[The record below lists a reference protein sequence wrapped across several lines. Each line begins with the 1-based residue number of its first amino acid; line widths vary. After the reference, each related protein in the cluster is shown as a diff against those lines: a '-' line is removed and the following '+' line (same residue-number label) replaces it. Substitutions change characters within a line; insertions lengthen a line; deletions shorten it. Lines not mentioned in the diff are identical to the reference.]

1 MSVTPTWTRPELRPS
16 WARLQALA
24 QSHPL
29 HLTDLLADPER
40 GASLCVEGAGLTLD
54 ATHQRV
60 DATVIEALR
69 QLAEQSQLRQHMH
82 NLFAGEPVN
91 TTECRAAL
99 HVALRG
105 ADLASPPWGPTV
117 SAQVAR
123 ERDRFL
129 GFADQARAGQWMGY
143 DGRPI
148 TDVVNLGIGGS
159 DLGPRMA
166 THALTPAGVGDS
178 SSPLRVHFVS
188 NVDASAMAH
197 VLRPL
202 QAASTA
208 FVVQSK
214 TLTTQE
220 TLLLAE
226 TARRWLTDAGCP
238 ASDLS
243 RHLVAVTAKPELAR
257 QHGFDPAQTFLFWD
271 WVGGRYSVWSAIG
284 LPLALAIGS
293 DAFRRFLQG
302 ARDMDAHVLSAPFAQ
317 NLPMLLALIGI
328 WNGNFLGA
336 TSINIAPYA
345 YALSQFVPFVQQL
358 DMESNGKSTHV
369 DGSPV
374 QIQTGP
380 IVWGGLGINGQ
391 HAYYQL
397 IHQGRHVVPVEFIGV
412 RQCPEVLPDAERH
425 HRLAL
430 NNLRAQARAMAL
442 GRNARQTH
450 DALRGEG
457 LTAHQA
463 QAMEP
468 HRTYAGNNPSMT
480 LWLPSVTPHSLG
492 ALIALYEHKVFCQSV
507 IWGINPFDQ
516 WGVELGKT
524 MLREI
529 DAPTGSAP

>member
-1 MSVTPTWTRPELRPS
+1 
-16 WARLQALA
+16 
-24 QSHPL
+24 
-29 HLTDLLADPER
+29 
-40 GASLCVEGAGLTLD
+40 
-54 ATHQRV
+54 
-60 DATVIEALR
+60 
-69 QLAEQSQLRQHMH
+69 
-82 NLFAGEPVN
+82 
-91 TTECRAAL
+91 
-99 HVALRG
+99 
-105 ADLASPPWGPTV
+105 
-117 SAQVAR
+117 
-123 ERDRFL
+123 
-129 GFADQARAGQWMGY
+129 
-143 DGRPI
+143 
-148 TDVVNLGIGGS
+148 
-159 DLGPRMA
+159 
-166 THALTPAGVGDS
+166 
-178 SSPLRVHFVS
+178 
-188 NVDASAMAH
+188 
-197 VLRPL
+197 
-202 QAASTA
+202 
-208 FVVQSK
+208 
-214 TLTTQE
+214 
-220 TLLLAE
+220 
-226 TARRWLTDAGCP
+226 
-238 ASDLS
+238 LS

-257 QHGFDPAQTFLFWD
+257 QQGFDPAQTFLFWD